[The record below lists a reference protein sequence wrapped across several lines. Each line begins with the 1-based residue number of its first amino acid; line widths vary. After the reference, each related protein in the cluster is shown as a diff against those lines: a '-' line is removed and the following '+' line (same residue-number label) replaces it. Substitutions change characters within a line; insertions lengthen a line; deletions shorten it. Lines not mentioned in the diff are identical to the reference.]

1 MRSSS
6 RWRVVWLQ
14 WIKRL
19 LTVPSWPW
27 RFGWIFQHRKIKTI
41 KIFKIIFQTFW
52 LLRVAQLTVQ
62 CIVSPVY
69 NIWWQ
74 KMILLPQLCSHLE
87 FEWQKTSWY
96 ITICHFIPQQEILF
110 WSWITKKTLKNLIVN
125 VWYLFVSLS
134 LKYLFLDCANS
145 QESVNEAFLL
155 LSVTP
160 NPGHG
165 LFVVSRIPIW
175 VKHDQPVGTDQV
187 QSAAACFAINKQ
199 VFYFQ
204 TQRFPDQDNSPS
216 D

>member
-87 FEWQKTSWY
+87 FEWQKTKHASWLWKNMGKQMDKIGNSEGPSY
-96 ITICHFIPQQEILF
+96 YSPVWGNSTYTLHSNEVRHLTDIRPFIINHHIHP
-110 WSWITKKTLKNLIVN
+110 S
-125 VWYLFVSLS
+125 
-134 LKYLFLDCANS
+134 
-145 QESVNEAFLL
+145 
-155 LSVTP
+155 P
-160 NPGHG
+160 
-165 LFVVSRIPIW
+165 
-175 VKHDQPVGTDQV
+175 PV
-187 QSAAACFAINKQ
+187 
-199 VFYFQ
+199 
-204 TQRFPDQDNSPS
+204 
-216 D
+216 

>member
-62 CIVSPVY
+62 CIVSSVY

-87 FEWQKTSWY
+87 FEWQKLNMLYDYEKTWESRW
-96 ITICHFIPQQEILF
+96 IRLEILKVPRTIHLCEATRPIPCTVMRSDI
-110 WSWITKKTLKNLIVN
+110 WQTSDHLSSIITFILRLPSSIKNCM
-125 VWYLFVSLS
+125 F
-134 LKYLFLDCANS
+134 C
-145 QESVNEAFLL
+145 
-155 LSVTP
+155 
-160 NPGHG
+160 
-165 LFVVSRIPIW
+165 
-175 VKHDQPVGTDQV
+175 
-187 QSAAACFAINKQ
+187 
-199 VFYFQ
+199 
-204 TQRFPDQDNSPS
+204 
-216 D
+216 